1 MSDFSSV
8 ERLLR
13 ESGKAGQIMD
23 AVAGEDTKRLESM
36 IDKEKLNT
44 ALAKGDVQ
52 SLESILRQVLNTGE
66 GKALARKLSGI
77 MGK

>member
-8 ERLLR
+8 EKLLR

-23 AVAGEDTKRLESM
+23 AVSGEDTKRLERM
-36 IDKEKLNT
+36 IDKEQLNT
-44 ALAKGDVQ
+44 ALEKGDVK
-52 SLESILRQVLNTGE
+52 SLETILRQVLNTGA
-66 GKALARKLSGI
+66 GKALARQLSGI

>member
-8 ERLLR
+8 EKLLR

-23 AVAGEDTKRLESM
+23 AVSGENTKRLERM
-36 IDKEKLNT
+36 IDKEQLNT
-44 ALAKGDVQ
+44 ALEKGDVK
-52 SLESILRQVLNTGE
+52 SLETILRQVLNTGE
-66 GKALARKLSGI
+66 GKALARKISGI